1 MKVISRKLALWCL
14 RNDGIDESQYPIVI
28 YGIEL
33 FLNTMLKVV
42 GILTA
47 GAILGMFAEVLLAM
61 TAFCG
66 MRYWTGGYHCKTHIG
81 CFSVMALVCLGAALV
96 SKINFEGAVIV
107 QFLMICHSAWM
118 IFRYAPRNSEKNPI
132 TDEKILRRKRKGS
145 FLWLVCN
152 IGLAS
157 VVKQNI
163 RWIIV
168 TSIFFEVLMLSSLFY
183 RNRNESNHMNCVINK
198 RGGQGHY

>member
-1 MKVISRKLALWCL
+1 MNAISRKLGLWCL
-14 RNDGIDESQYPIVI
+14 RNEGIAESQYPIVI

-33 FLNTMLKVV
+33 FLNTTLKVV
-42 GILTA
+42 GILAA

-61 TAFCG
+61 TVFCG

-145 FLWLVCN
+145 FIWLACN
-152 IGLAS
+152 VIIMSFCKAD
-157 VVKQNI
+157 I
-163 RWIIV
+163 RWLIILPV
-168 TSIFFEVLMLSSLFY
+168 FAETMLLSSMSY
-183 RNRNESNHMNCVINK
+183 K
-198 RGGQGHY
+198 K

>member
-33 FLNTMLKVV
+33 FLNTTLKVV
-42 GILTA
+42 GILA
-47 GAILGMFAEVLLAM
+47 IGAVLGMFAEVLLAM
-61 TAFCG
+61 VAFCG
-66 MRYWTGGYHCKTHIG
+66 MRHWTGGYHCKTHIG

-96 SKINFEGAVIV
+96 SKINFEGAVLV
-107 QFLMICHSAWM
+107 QFLMICHSVWM
-118 IFRYAPRNSEKNPI
+118 IYRYAPRNSEKNPI

-145 FLWLVCN
+145 FIWLACN
-152 IGLAS
+152 VGLAS
-157 VVKQNI
+157 VAKQNV

-168 TSIFFEVLMLSSLFY
+168 IPIFVNTLLLATIFYQLREKNTENPSIKSL
-183 RNRNESNHMNCVINK
+183 
-198 RGGQGHY
+198 

>member
-1 MKVISRKLALWCL
+1 MNAISRKLGLWCL
-14 RNDGIDESQYPIVI
+14 RNEGIAESQYPIVI

-33 FLNTMLKVV
+33 FLNTTFKVV

-47 GAILGMFAEVLLAM
+47 GAVLGMFAEVLLAM

-145 FLWLVCN
+145 FIWLACN
-152 IGLAS
+152 VIIMSFCKAD
-157 VVKQNI
+157 I
-163 RWIIV
+163 RWLIILPV
-168 TSIFFEVLMLSSLFY
+168 FAEAMLLSSMFY
-183 RNRNESNHMNCVINK
+183 EK
-198 RGGQGHY
+198 K

>member
-33 FLNTMLKVV
+33 FLNTTLKVV
-42 GILTA
+42 GILA
-47 GAILGMFAEVLLAM
+47 IGAVLGMFPEVFLAM
-61 TAFCG
+61 AVFCG

-81 CFSVMALVCLGAALV
+81 CFSVMLLVCLTAAFA
-96 SKINFEGAVIV
+96 SRIDIEGAVIV
-107 QFLMICHSAWM
+107 RFLMICHSVWM
-118 IFRYAPRNSEKNPI
+118 IYRYAPRNSEKNPI

-157 VVKQNI
+157 VAKQNV

-168 TSIFFEVLMLSSLFY
+168 IPIFMNTLLLAPIFYQLREKNTENQSTKSL
-183 RNRNESNHMNCVINK
+183 
-198 RGGQGHY
+198 

>member
-1 MKVISRKLALWCL
+1 MKVISRKLGLWCL
-14 RNDGIDESQYPIVI
+14 RNEGIDESQYPIVI

-33 FLNTMLKVV
+33 FLNTTLKVM
-42 GILTA
+42 GILAT
-47 GAILGMFAEVLLAM
+47 GVVLGMFAEVLLAM

-132 TDEKILRRKRKGS
+132 TDDKILRRK
-145 FLWLVCN
+145 
-152 IGLAS
+152 
-157 VVKQNI
+157 
-163 RWIIV
+163 
-168 TSIFFEVLMLSSLFY
+168 
-183 RNRNESNHMNCVINK
+183 
-198 RGGQGHY
+198 

>member
-1 MKVISRKLALWCL
+1 MNAISRKLGLWCL
-14 RNDGIDESQYPIVI
+14 RNEGIAESQYPIVI

-33 FLNTMLKVV
+33 FLNTTLKVV

-47 GAILGMFAEVLLAM
+47 GAVLGMF
-61 TAFCG
+61 F
-66 MRYWTGGYHCKTHIG
+66 
-81 CFSVMALVCLGAALV
+81 VMALVCLGTALV

-145 FLWLVCN
+145 FIWLACN
-152 IGLAS
+152 VIIMSFCKAD
-157 VVKQNI
+157 I
-163 RWIIV
+163 RWLIILPV
-168 TSIFFEVLMLSSLFY
+168 FAETMLLSSMFY
-183 RNRNESNHMNCVINK
+183 KMKI
-198 RGGQGHY
+198 

>member
-1 MKVISRKLALWCL
+1 MNAISRKLGCGVCAMKELL
-14 RNDGIDESQYPIVI
+14 RVNIRFVI

-33 FLNTMLKVV
+33 FLNTTLKVV

-61 TAFCG
+61 TALCG

-81 CFSVMALVCLGAALV
+81 CFSVMALVCLGAALL
-96 SKINFEGAVIV
+96 SKMNFEGAVIV

-145 FLWLVCN
+145 FIWLACN
-152 IGLAS
+152 VGLAS
-157 VVKQNI
+157 VAKQNV

-168 TSIFFEVLMLSSLFY
+168 IPIFMNTFILRRHRYSIS
-183 RNRNESNHMNCVINK
+183 
-198 RGGQGHY
+198 

>member
-1 MKVISRKLALWCL
+1 MNAISRKLGLWCL
-14 RNDGIDESQYPIVI
+14 RNEGIAESQYPIVI

-33 FLNTMLKVV
+33 FLNTTLKVV

-61 TAFCG
+61 TALCG

-81 CFSVMALVCLGAALV
+81 CFSVMALVCLGAALL
-96 SKINFEGAVIV
+96 SKMNFEGAVIV

-132 TDEKILRRKRKGS
+132 TDEKILRRKRK
-145 FLWLVCN
+145 
-152 IGLAS
+152 
-157 VVKQNI
+157 
-163 RWIIV
+163 
-168 TSIFFEVLMLSSLFY
+168 
-183 RNRNESNHMNCVINK
+183 
-198 RGGQGHY
+198 

>member
-1 MKVISRKLALWCL
+1 MNAISRKLGLWCL
-14 RNDGIDESQYPIVI
+14 RNEGIAESQYPIVI

-33 FLNTMLKVV
+33 FLNTTLKVV
-42 GILTA
+42 EILTA

-61 TAFCG
+61 TALCG

-107 QFLMICHSAWM
+107 QFLMIFHSAWM

-145 FLWLVCN
+145 FIWLACN
-152 IGLAS
+152 VGLAS
-157 VVKQNI
+157 VAKQNV

-168 TSIFFEVLMLSSLFY
+168 IPIFMNTLLVAPLFY
-183 RNRNESNHMNCVINK
+183 QLREKNTENPSAK
-198 RGGQGHY
+198 SL